1 MKKNS
6 FKALFLSI
14 FAAGVCASGFAQDKV
29 QQKVNGDN
37 GQPSLVIFN
46 KEASYSM
53 QEVNTV
59 LAEQLKTRESDGFF
73 QIKSESDNIGF
84 LHQKYQQS
92 YNGIPVEFG
101 TYTLHGR
108 NGKVVSIS
116 GEYYDLEGVN
126 TTPAINKL
134 QGFQSAVNHIGAQS
148 YLWDNVVMANQMN
161 YSKPVGELV
170 LLPNLDAQGK
180 ETSKNAQ
187 LAYKYDIYAT
197 QPISRGVIYVDAVT
211 GKVLFYNSI
220 IKHLDEH
227 ANSSKNLISVATEH
241 SVEAPVAYRATGNAA
256 TRYSGTKQIT
266 TRIVGSTYALRDDT
280 RGNGVNTYNSG
291 RQPSYPSTNFTDA
304 NNDWTAAEF
313 NNTNK
318 DNAALDAHWGAE
330 KTYDYL
336 SSVHSRNSY
345 NGSGAAINSWVHYD
359 DVAGGLGY
367 DNAFWNGSVMTYGDG
382 SSTGAEGNGYFDA
395 LTSIDVAAHEIG
407 HAVTSSSANLA
418 YQRESGGLNEG
429 FSDIWGAAVEHFAKG
444 NGNDAAPA
452 SIIWLIGD
460 EIDRRTGSSALRSM
474 SNPTSRNQP
483 DTYGGTYW
491 KNPNCGTPTQSNDYC
506 GVHTNSGVLNYWF
519 YLSVA
524 GGSGTNDIGNAFNV
538 SGIGM
543 TKSAKIAY
551 RTLTQYLSA
560 NSTFANART
569 GAIQSARDLY
579 GAGGAEEIAVTNAWH
594 AVGVGAAFGG
604 GGGTSYCASTS
615 SNVNDE
621 YISRVQLNT
630 INNASG
636 AQSYSNF
643 TAVATTLAKGSTH
656 TVTITPTWTGTK
668 YNEAFAVWID
678 YNGDKDFD
686 DSGEQLGTVAPNQ
699 NATSSITFTVP
710 TTASATSTR
719 MRVSMQYNAVPTACQ
734 SFTYGEVEDY
744 TINIG
749 GTASDTQA
757 PSAPGSLSAS
767 GTTQTTT
774 NLSWTASTDN
784 VGVTGYE
791 VFQGSTSLGT
801 VTATSANVTGLTAST
816 TYSFTVKAKD
826 AAGNT
831 SASSNA
837 VSVTTLSDTPSG
849 GCTGG
854 IASFPYGESFESG
867 LGAWTQATGDDLNW
881 TRDSGGTPS
890 GNTGPT
896 SGSAG
901 SWYLFV
907 EASSPNY
914 PSKSAILNSPCF
926 NLSSLTTAN
935 FTFDY
940 HMYGANNLGSIAV
953 EASNNSGVSWAS
965 IWNQSGASQ
974 GNAWQSVSLDL
985 SAYVGGS
992 VQLRFVRI
1000 TGDTWQADIAID
1012 NVKLLNSAPS
1022 TDICAGVSEYVST
1035 QSYSTGDRVTYQGNL
1050 FERTASGWTNLGA
1063 CGATV
1068 NAIVTDTV
1076 NYPPK
1081 ALEIS
1086 LYPNPVKG
1094 NTLYVRT
1101 SAENLPFIVVNMLGQ
1116 QVAKGRTSAN
1126 GVDVSELE
1134 SGLYLIQ
1141 FNVNDTLETR
1151 KFIKQ

>member
-1 MKKNS
+1 M
-6 FKALFLSI
+6 
-14 FAAGVCASGFAQDKV
+14 
-29 QQKVNGDN
+29 
-37 GQPSLVIFN
+37 
-46 KEASYSM
+46 
-53 QEVNTV
+53 
-59 LAEQLKTRESDGFF
+59 
-73 QIKSESDNIGF
+73 
-84 LHQKYQQS
+84 
-92 YNGIPVEFG
+92 
-101 TYTLHGR
+101 
-108 NGKVVSIS
+108 
-116 GEYYDLEGVN
+116 
-126 TTPAINKL
+126 
-134 QGFQSAVNHIGAQS
+134 
-148 YLWDNVVMANQMN
+148 
-161 YSKPVGELV
+161 
-170 LLPNLDAQGK
+170 
-180 ETSKNAQ
+180 
-187 LAYKYDIYAT
+187 
-197 QPISRGVIYVDAVT
+197 
-211 GKVLFYNSI
+211 
-220 IKHLDEH
+220 
-227 ANSSKNLISVATEH
+227 
-241 SVEAPVAYRATGNAA
+241 
-256 TRYSGTKQIT
+256 
-266 TRIVGSTYALRDDT
+266 
-280 RGNGVNTYNSG
+280 
-291 RQPSYPSTNFTDA
+291 
-304 NNDWTAAEF
+304 
-313 NNTNK
+313 
-318 DNAALDAHWGAE
+318 
-330 KTYDYL
+330 
-336 SSVHSRNSY
+336 
-345 NGSGAAINSWVHYD
+345 
-359 DVAGGLGY
+359 
-367 DNAFWNGSVMTYGDG
+367 
-382 SSTGAEGNGYFDA
+382 
-395 LTSIDVAAHEIG
+395 
-407 HAVTSSSANLA
+407 
-418 YQRESGGLNEG
+418 
-429 FSDIWGAAVEHFAKG
+429 EHFAKG
-444 NGNDAAPA
+444 NGNDAAPSA
-452 SIIWLIGD
+452 EIWLIGD

-474 SNPTSRNQP
+474 SNPTSRSQP

-519 YLSVA
+519 YLNVA
-524 GGSGTNDIGNAFNV
+524 GGTGTNDIGNAFSV
-538 SGIGM
+538 YGIGM

-569 GAIQSARDLY
+569 GAIQSAIDLY

-594 AVGVGAAFGG
+594 AVGVGSAYGG
-604 GGGTSYCASTS
+604 GGGGSNYCASQS

-636 AQSYSNF
+636 AQFYSDF
-643 TAVATTLAKGSTH
+643 TSVATTLAKGSTH

-678 YNGDKDFD
+678 YNGDKDFS
-686 DSGEQLGTVAPNQ
+686 DSGELLGTVAPNQ

-710 TTASATSTR
+710 SSASATSTR

-749 GTASDTQA
+749 GTTADTQA
-757 PSAPGSLSAS
+757 PSAPTSLTAS
-767 GTTQTTT
+767 GITQTTT

-791 VFQGSTSLGT
+791 VFQGSNSLGT
-801 VTATSANVTGLTAST
+801 VTATSSNITGLTANT

-826 AAGNT
+826 AAGNV

-854 IASFPYGESFESG
+854 ITSFPYGESFESG

-890 GNTGPT
+890 SNTGPA

-901 SWYLFV
+901 SWYMFV

-926 NLSSLTTAN
+926 NLSSVSNAF

-940 HMYGANNLGSIAV
+940 HMYGASNLGSIAV
-953 EASNNSGVSWAS
+953 EASNNSGSSWAAIRS
-965 IWNQSGASQ
+965 QSGATQ

-1012 NVKLLNSAPS
+1012 NVKLLNAAPS

-1063 CGATV
+1063 CGTTL
-1068 NAIVTDTV
+1068 NAVVAVAV
-1076 NYPPK
+1076 NYPPN

-1086 LYPNPVKG
+1086 LYPNPVAG
-1094 NTLYVRT
+1094 STLYVKT
-1101 SAENLPFIVVNMLGQ
+1101 SVARLSYTVVNMLGQ
-1116 QVAKGRTSAN
+1116 QVARGTTSGN
-1126 GVDVSELE
+1126 GVNVSGLKA
-1134 SGLYLIQ
+1134 GLYLIQ
-1141 FNVNDTLETR
+1141 FDINDQVISK
-1151 KFIKQ
+1151 KFMKQ